1 MAGIQQNAA
10 RDLFELL
17 RASGGPSQEPPALQV
32 LVSFFEIYGGRCQDL
47 LNDRERLLIRE
58 DGKGDVVIGGLQE
71 LEAQTEDDLL
81 GFIEEVRLVCVGA
94 LI

>member
-1 MAGIQQNAA
+1 
-10 RDLFELL
+10 
-17 RASGGPSQEPPALQV
+17 V

-94 LI
+94 LMADTCGACCGAAAGVRSGLVGGWV